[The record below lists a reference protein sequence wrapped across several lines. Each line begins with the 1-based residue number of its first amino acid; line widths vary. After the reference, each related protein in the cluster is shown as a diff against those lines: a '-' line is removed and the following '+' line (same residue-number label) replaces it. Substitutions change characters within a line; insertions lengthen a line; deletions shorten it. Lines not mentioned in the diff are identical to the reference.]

1 MSLRREVIVAEPDVV
16 TALSES
22 LHLIVYLLG
31 DTTMG
36 RKAMIYQEQNL

>member
-1 MSLRREVIVAEPDVV
+1 MTFRREVVVTESDVV

-31 DTTMG
+31 DTAMG